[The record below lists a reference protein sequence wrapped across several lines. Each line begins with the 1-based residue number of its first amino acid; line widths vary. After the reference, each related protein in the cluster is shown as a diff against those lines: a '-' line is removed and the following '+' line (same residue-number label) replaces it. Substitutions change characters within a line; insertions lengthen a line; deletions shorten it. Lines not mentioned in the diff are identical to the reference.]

1 MAVKAETIRQAKK
14 YLENKNLSIKVVKPR
29 LFAKVSQEMGSSF
42 DDLLETI
49 QKELENG
56 TTDSSNQKT
65 DQGL

>member
-56 TTDSSNQKT
+56 TADSSNQKT
-65 DQGL
+65 DQRL

>member
-1 MAVKAETIRQAKK
+1 MSVKAETIRQAKK

-49 QKELENG
+49 QKELNNG
-56 TTDSSNQKT
+56 TADSSDQET
-65 DQGL
+65 DKRV

>member
-29 LFAKVSQEMGSSF
+29 LFVKVSQEMGSSF

>member
-56 TTDSSNQKT
+56 TADSSN
-65 DQGL
+65 

>member
-65 DQGL
+65 DQRL